1 LDAIKK
7 MWEGAA
13 AVKGPGG
20 VPDEEVQT
28 WLRGRALHALKFF
41 TFHPSTPSPVVS
53 NSMEAAFFTCA
64 TTHPFSIISSEGV
77 RSASQVHIPDPEF
90 SGFLKRLPVISDD
103 IVNGAK
109 TMIAALRSRGMIKN
123 ITFVDVLNELRLR
136 PLSETE
142 TIACLKWWIGVAK
155 KGNNPN
161 LLQGRSQLLDALVVS
176 ITGPPEKIMK
186 LSDAQTF
193 LNSRAGGATIPTD
206 GPLPSTLLPTAI
218 TRSFDP
224 DVLVS
229 VFPWKQLSIVDWLR
243 HATDP
248 KVAGA
253 NAEFDITHSAPWAER
268 VLSVL
273 ARAWPSLTKIAQ
285 EAVIQILSP
294 KPCIPTSI
302 GLKKPDQAYFSS
314 VNLFGDLP
322 IVTMPSGAVVKG
334 ALEKVL
340 QSLGVRKHVELQ
352 IIFDRSVLSLFSLF
366 ECDVLNLVIRMIK
379 TGDWTTYDLVKHLV
393 SIQST
398 LTPQEIE
405 RLQHTSAFP
414 KEGAGKEQL
423 PTGPSRKVQRHKA
436 MDLYEPVDIFRELR
450 LPIIDWGAGSRW
462 RPMSDEGKFSW
473 RVAVKGLSDSPI
485 GQPNSFSRWV

>member
-1 LDAIKK
+1 LARSAYELELDAIKK

-13 AVKGPGG
+13 AGKGPGG
-20 VPDEEVQT
+20 LPDEEVQS

-41 TFHPSTPSPVVS
+41 TFHSSTPSPVVS
-53 NSMEAAFFTCA
+53 NSMEAAFFICA

-103 IVNGAK
+103 IVNGGK
-109 TMIAALRSRGMIKN
+109 IMIAALRSRGMIKN
-123 ITFVDVLNELRLR
+123 ITFVDVLAELRLY

-155 KGNNPN
+155 QGNNPN
-161 LLQGRSQLLDALVVS
+161 LLQGRSQLLDALVIS

-193 LNSRAGGATIPTD
+193 LNARAGGATIPTD
-206 GPLPSTLLPTAI
+206 GPLPSTLLPTSI

-224 DVLVS
+224 DVLAS

-248 KVAGA
+248 KVAAA

-273 ARAWPSLTKIAQ
+273 ARAWPSLAKTAQ
-285 EAVIQILSP
+285 EDVIQILSP
-294 KPCIPTSI
+294 KACIPTST
-302 GLKKPDQAYFSS
+302 GLKTPEQAYFSS
-314 VNLFGDLP
+314 VNLFRDLP
-322 IVTMPSGAVVKG
+322 IVTMPSGLVVKG

-340 QSLGVRKHVELQ
+340 QALGVRKHVELQ
-352 IIFDRSVLSLFSLF
+352 IVFDRSASFLHSPSF
-366 ECDVLNLVIRMIK
+366 EFDSQNLVIRMIK
-379 TGDWTTYDLVKHLV
+379 TGDWTTFDLVKYLV

-398 LTPQEIE
+398 MTSQEFE
-405 RLQHTSAFP
+405 RLRQTSAFP

-423 PTGPSRKVQRHKA
+423 ATWPSRKVQRHKA
-436 MDLYEPVDIFRELR
+436 MDLYEPVDIFRELG
-450 LPIIDWGAGSRW
+450 LPIMDWSADNRW
-462 RPMSDEGKFSW
+462 RPMSDEGKFLW
-473 RVAVKGLSDSPI
+473 
-485 GQPNSFSRWV
+485 

>member
-1 LDAIKK
+1 

-13 AVKGPGG
+13 EVKGPGG
-20 VPDEEVQT
+20 LPDEEVQT
-28 WLRGRALHALKFF
+28 WLRRRALHALKFF

-77 RSASQVHIPDPEF
+77 RSASQVHIPDVEF
-90 SGFLKRLPVISDD
+90 SGFLKRLPVICDD

-109 TMIAALRSRGMIKN
+109 TMIGALRSRGMIKN

-155 KGNNPN
+155 QGNNPN

-193 LNSRAGGATIPTD
+193 LNSRAGGAIIPTD
-206 GPLPSTLLPTAI
+206 GPLPSTLLPTSI

-273 ARAWPSLTKIAQ
+273 ARAWPSLAKNAQ
-285 EAVIQILSP
+285 EDVIKILSP
-294 KPCIPTSI
+294 KSCIPTST

-314 VNLFGDLP
+314 VNLFRDLP

-334 ALEKVL
+334 TLEKVL

-352 IIFDRSVLSLFSLF
+352 IIFDRSALSLFSRSF

-379 TGDWTTYDLVKHLV
+379 TGDWTTYDLVKYLV

-398 LTPQEIE
+398 LTPQEVE
-405 RLQHTSAFP
+405 RLRQTSAFS

-423 PTGPSRKVQRHKA
+423 TTGPSRKVPRHKA

-450 LPIIDWGAGSRW
+450 LPIIDWGGDGRW

-473 RVAVKGLSDSPI
+473 VAVKDLRDSPI

>member
-1 LDAIKK
+1 
-7 MWEGAA
+7 
-13 AVKGPGG
+13 VKGPGG
-20 VPDEEVQT
+20 LPDEEVQT

-64 TTHPFSIISSEGV
+64 TIHPFSIISSEGV

-109 TMIAALRSRGMIKN
+109 TMIVALRSRGMIKN
-123 ITFVDVLNELRLR
+123 IMFVDVLNELRLR

-142 TIACLKWWIGVAK
+142 TIACLKWWIRVAK
-155 KGNNPN
+155 TGNNLN

-193 LNSRAGGATIPTD
+193 LNSRAGGAVIPTD
-206 GPLPSTLLPTAI
+206 GPLPSTLLPTTI
-218 TRSFDP
+218 TRTFDP

-273 ARAWPSLTKIAQ
+273 ARAWPPLTKNSQ
-285 EAVIQILSP
+285 KDVIQILSP
-294 KPCIPTSI
+294 KSCIPTST
-302 GLKKPDQAYFSS
+302 GLKKADQAYFSS
-314 VNLFGDLP
+314 VNLFRDLP
-322 IVTMPSGAVVKG
+322 IITMPSGTVVKG
-334 ALEKVL
+334 TLEKVL

-352 IIFDRSVLSLFSLF
+352 IIFDRSVLALFSPSF
-366 ECDVLNLVIRMIK
+366 ECDVLNLIIRMVK
-379 TGDWTTYDLVKHLV
+379 TGDWTTYDLVKYLV

-398 LTPQEIE
+398 LTSQEIE
-405 RLQHTSAFP
+405 RLRQTSAFP
-414 KEGAGKEQL
+414 KEGVGKEQL
-423 PTGPSRKVQRHKA
+423 TTGPSRKVQRHKA
-436 MDLYEPVDIFRELR
+436 MDLYEPVDVFRELR
-450 LPIIDWGAGSRW
+450 LPIFDWGADNRW
-462 RPMSDEGKFSW
+462 RPMSDEGKSPW
-473 RVAVKGLSDSPI
+473 RVTVKGLSDSPI

>member
-1 LDAIKK
+1 
-7 MWEGAA
+7 
-13 AVKGPGG
+13 
-20 VPDEEVQT
+20 
-28 WLRGRALHALKFF
+28 
-41 TFHPSTPSPVVS
+41 
-53 NSMEAAFFTCA
+53 METAFFTCA
-64 TTHPFSIISSEGV
+64 TIHPFSIISSEGV
-77 RSASQVHIPDPEF
+77 RSASQVYNPDPEF

-109 TMIAALRSRGMIKN
+109 TMVAALRSRGMIKN
-123 ITFVDVLNELRLR
+123 LMFVDVLKELRLR

-161 LLQGRSQLLDALVVS
+161 LLQGRLQLLDALVVS
-176 ITGPPEKIMK
+176 ITGPPEKTMK

-193 LNSRAGGATIPTD
+193 LNSRAGGASIPTD
-206 GPLPSTLLPTAI
+206 GPLPSTLLPTSI

-229 VFPWKQLSIVDWLR
+229 VFPWKQLSIADWLR

-253 NAEFDITHSAPWAER
+253 NAEFDITHSVSWAER

-273 ARAWPSLTKIAQ
+273 ARVWPSLAKNAQ
-285 EAVIQILSP
+285 EDVIQILRP
-294 KPCIPTSI
+294 KSCIPTST

-314 VNLFGDLP
+314 VNLFQDLP

-334 ALEKVL
+334 ALEKVF

-352 IIFDRSVLSLFSLF
+352 IIFDRSVSLFSPSF

-379 TGDWTTYDLVKHLV
+379 TGDWTAYDLVKYLV
-393 SIQST
+393 SVQST
-398 LTPQEIE
+398 LTSQEIE
-405 RLQHTSAFP
+405 RLRKTSAFP

-423 PTGPSRKVQRHKA
+423 ATGPIRKVQRHKA
-436 MDLYEPVDIFRELR
+436 MDLYEPVDIFRELG
-450 LPIIDWGAGSRW
+450 LPIVDWGADIRW
-462 RPMSDEGKFSW
+462 RPMSDEGKFLL
-473 RVAVKGLSDSPI
+473 RVAVKGLSDSPT
-485 GQPNSFSRWV
+485 GQRNSFSRWV

>member
-1 LDAIKK
+1 

-13 AVKGPGG
+13 AVKGPG
-20 VPDEEVQT
+20 VLPDEEVQI

-41 TFHPSTPSPVVS
+41 TFHPSTPSSVVS

-64 TTHPFSIISSEGV
+64 TIHPFSIISSEGV
-77 RSASQVHIPDPEF
+77 RSASQVRIPDPEF

-109 TMIAALRSRGMIKN
+109 TMIVALRSRGMIKD
-123 ITFVDVLNELRLR
+123 ITFVDVLNELRSH

-142 TIACLKWWIGVAK
+142 TIACLKWWIGITK

-161 LLQGRSQLLDALVVS
+161 LHQGRSQLLDALVVS

-206 GPLPSTLLPTAI
+206 GPLPSTLLPTTI

-248 KVAGA
+248 KVAAA

-285 EAVIQILSP
+285 EHVTQILSP
-294 KPCIPTSI
+294 KSCIPTST
-302 GLKKPDQAYFSS
+302 GLKKPDEAYFSS
-314 VNLFGDLP
+314 VNLFRDLP

-352 IIFDRSVLSLFSLF
+352 IIFDRSVSFLSSLSF
-366 ECDVLNLVIRMIK
+366 AGDVLNLVFRMIK
-379 TGDWTTYDLVKHLV
+379 TGDWTTYDLVKYLV

-398 LTPQEIE
+398 LTPPEID
-405 RLQHTSAFP
+405 RLRQTSAFP

-423 PTGPSRKVQRHKA
+423 ATGPSRKVQRHKA
-436 MDLYEPVDIFRELR
+436 MDLYEPVDIFRELH
-450 LPIIDWGAGSRW
+450 LPIIDWGADSRW
-462 RPMSDEGKFSW
+462 RPMSDEGKFSL
-473 RVAVKGLSDSPI
+473 RVAVKDLNDSPI

>member
-1 LDAIKK
+1 
-7 MWEGAA
+7 M
-13 AVKGPGG
+13 KGPGG
-20 VPDEEVQT
+20 IPDSEVQA
-28 WLRGRALHALKFF
+28 WLQGRALHALKFF
-41 TFHPSTPSPVVS
+41 TFQPSTPSPLVS
-53 NSMEAAFFTCA
+53 NSMEAAFFACA

-77 RSASQVHIPDPEF
+77 RSANQVRIPDPEF

-136 PLSETE
+136 PLSEAE

-155 KGNNPN
+155 QGNNPN

-176 ITGPPEKIMK
+176 ITGPPERIMK
-186 LSDAQTF
+186 LSDGQTF
-193 LNSRAGGATIPTD
+193 LNSRAGGAAIPTE
-206 GPLPSTLLPTAI
+206 GPLPSTLLPTSI

-224 DVLVS
+224 NVLAS

-248 KVAGA
+248 KVAGV
-253 NAEFDITHSAPWAER
+253 NAEFDITQSAPWAER

-273 ARAWPSLTKIAQ
+273 ARAWQNLAKNAQ
-285 EAVIQILSP
+285 EDVIQILSP
-294 KPCIPTSI
+294 KPCIPTST
-302 GLKKPDQAYFSS
+302 GMKKPDQAYFSS
-314 VNLFGDLP
+314 VNLFRDLP
-322 IVTMPSGAVVKG
+322 IVTMPSGDVVRG

-352 IIFDRSVLSLFSLF
+352 IIFDRSAPSLFSPSF
-366 ECDVLNLVIRMIK
+366 ECDVLNLDIRMIK
-379 TGDWTTYDLVKHLV
+379 TGDWTTYDLVKYLV

-398 LTPQEIE
+398 LTPQEFE
-405 RLQHTSAFP
+405 RLRQTSAFP
-414 KEGAGKEQL
+414 KEGVGKEQL
-423 PTGPSRKVQRHKA
+423 ATGPSRKVQRLKA

-450 LPIIDWGAGSRW
+450 LPVVDWGADNRW
-462 RPMSDEGKFSW
+462 RPMSDEGKFLS
-473 RVAVKGLSDSPI
+473 AVVVKSLSDSLI

>member
-1 LDAIKK
+1 

-13 AVKGPGG
+13 AVKGPSEI
-20 VPDEEVQT
+20 PDSEVQA

-41 TFHPSTPSPVVS
+41 TFNPSTPSPVVS
-53 NSMEAAFFTCA
+53 NSMEAAFFACA
-64 TTHPFSIISSEGV
+64 ATHPFSIISSEGV
-77 RSASQVHIPDPEF
+77 RSANQVRIPDPEF

-136 PLSETE
+136 PLSEAE

-155 KGNNPN
+155 QGNNPN

-186 LSDAQTF
+186 LSDGQTF
-193 LNSRAGGATIPTD
+193 LNSRAGGAAIPTE
-206 GPLPSTLLPTAI
+206 GPLPSTLLPTSI

-224 DVLVS
+224 NVLVS

-248 KVAGA
+248 KVAGV
-253 NAEFDITHSAPWAER
+253 NAEFDITQSAPWAER

-273 ARAWPSLTKIAQ
+273 ARAWPNLAKNAQ
-285 EAVIQILSP
+285 EDVIQILSL
-294 KPCIPTSI
+294 KPCIPTST
-302 GLKKPDQAYFSS
+302 GMKKPDQAYFSS
-314 VNLFGDLP
+314 VNLFRDLP
-322 IVTMPSGAVVKG
+322 IVTMPSGDIVRG

-352 IIFDRSVLSLFSLF
+352 IIFDRSAPSLISPSF
-366 ECDVLNLVIRMIK
+366 ECDVLNLDIRMIK
-379 TGDWTTYDLVKHLV
+379 TGDWTTYDLVKYLV

-398 LTPQEIE
+398 LASQEFE
-405 RLQHTSAFP
+405 RLRQTSAFP
-414 KEGAGKEQL
+414 KEGVEKEQL
-423 PTGPSRKVQRHKA
+423 ATSRKVQRFKA
-436 MDLYEPVDIFRELR
+436 MDLYEPVDIFRELC
-450 LPIIDWGAGSRW
+450 LPVIDWGAGNRW
-462 RPMSDEGKFSW
+462 RPMSDEGKFSL
-473 RVAVKGLSDSPI
+473 AVVVKSLSDSLI
-485 GQPNSFSRWV
+485 GQPNSFFRWA